1 MTPGGRSRA
10 DEYAH
15 RVNEAMELLEGGTPT
30 TEVAEQLAQRHA
42 VSVRQ
47 GWRYV
52 REATERCV
60 PLEVPEQ
67 KVVFTVKLPESLAE
81 RVRAGAATRGQTL
94 SALVSEAL
102 EAWLRRLRSERQS
115 GGQQEG

>member
-1 MTPGGRSRA
+1 MTPGKSRA
-10 DEYAH
+10 DEYAE
-15 RVNEAMELLEGGTPT
+15 RVNEALALLEEGTSS
-30 TEVAEQLAQRHA
+30 TEVAQELAERHG

-52 REATERCV
+52 REATEQSM
-60 PLEVPEQ
+60 PLDVPEQ

-81 RVRAGAATRGQTL
+81 RVRAVAATRGKTL

-102 EAWLRRLRSERQS
+102 EAWLSRLRSGRQRGGRQER
-115 GGQQEG
+115 

>member
-1 MTPGGRSRA
+1 MTGERA
-10 DEYAH
+10 AAHEYAL
-15 RVNEAMELLEGGTPT
+15 RVNRALELLEQSISS
-30 TEVAEQLAQRHA
+30 ADAARQLAARYG

-52 REATERCV
+52 RQAAERSE

-81 RVRAGAATRGQTL
+81 RVRAVATSRGNTL
-94 SALVSEAL
+94 SGLVSEAL
-102 EAWLRRLRSERQS
+102 EQMLRRLRDGPQA
-115 GGQQEG
+115 GGYEDS

>member
-1 MTPGGRSRA
+1 MTPGKARA
-10 DEYAH
+10 SEYAR
-15 RVNEAMELLEGGTPT
+15 RVNEAMERLEGGTSSS
-30 TEVAEQLAQRHA
+30 EVAQELAERHG

-52 REATERCV
+52 SEATERGV

-67 KVVFTVKLPESLAE
+67 KVVFTVKLPEGLAE
-81 RVRAGAATRGQTL
+81 RVRAMATTRGKTL

-102 EAWLRRLRSERQS
+102 EAWLRRLRSGRQ
-115 GGQQEG
+115 GGGRQEG

>member
-1 MTPGGRSRA
+1 MTPRKSRA

-15 RVNEAMELLEGGTPT
+15 RVNEALELLEEGIAS
-30 TEVAEQLAQRHA
+30 TEVAQELAERHG

-52 REATERCV
+52 REATEHSV
-60 PLEVPEQ
+60 PLDVPEQ
-67 KVVFTVKLPESLAE
+67 KVVFTVKLPQSLAE
-81 RVRAGAATRGQTL
+81 RVRAVAAARGKTL

-102 EAWLRRLRSERQS
+102 EAWLQRLGSRRQS
-115 GGQQEG
+115 GGRQER

>member
-1 MTPGGRSRA
+1 MTPGRSRA

-15 RVNEAMELLEGGTPT
+15 RVNEAMQLLGEGTAS
-30 TEVAEQLAQRHA
+30 TEVAQELARRHG

-52 REATERCV
+52 REASERSV
-60 PLEVPEQ
+60 PLEVPEP
-67 KVVFTVKLPESLAE
+67 KVVFTVKLPEGLVE
-81 RVRAGAATRGQTL
+81 RVRAVAATRGRTL

-102 EAWLRRLRSERQS
+102 EAWLGRPRSGRQ
-115 GGQQEG
+115 GGGRAKR

>member
-1 MTPGGRSRA
+1 MTPGKSRSN
-10 DEYAH
+10 EYVQ
-15 RVNEAMELLEGGTPT
+15 RVNEAMKLLQGGTPS
-30 TEVAEQLAQRHA
+30 TEVAQELAERHG

-52 REATERCV
+52 RAATERSG

-81 RVRAGAATRGQTL
+81 RIRAVAATRGETL

-102 EAWLRRLRSERQS
+102 EAWLFRLRTGRQS
-115 GGQQEG
+115 GGRQEG

>member
-1 MTPGGRSRA
+1 MTPGKSRG

-15 RVNEAMELLEGGTPT
+15 RVNEALELLEEGTSS
-30 TEVAEQLAQRHA
+30 TEVAQELARRHG

-52 REATERCV
+52 REATTRSG

-67 KVVFTVKLPESLAE
+67 KVVFTVKLPESLAT
-81 RVRAGAATRGQTL
+81 RVRAVAATRGKTL

-102 EAWLRRLRSERQS
+102 EAWLLRLRSGRQS
-115 GGQQEG
+115 GGRQES

>member
-1 MTPGGRSRA
+1 MSPRRARA

-15 RVNEAMELLEGGTPT
+15 RVNEAMELLEEGTPS
-30 TEVAEQLAQRHA
+30 TEVAQELARRHE
-42 VSVRQ
+42 VSMRQ

-52 REATERCV
+52 REATERSV

-67 KVVFTVKLPESLAE
+67 KVVFTVKLPQSLAE
-81 RVRAGAATRGQTL
+81 RVRAMAATRGKTL

-102 EAWLRRLRSERQS
+102 EAWLRHLRSGRQ
-115 GGQQEG
+115 GGGRQEG

>member
-1 MTPGGRSRA
+1 MSLKRARA

-15 RVNEAMELLEGGTPT
+15 RVNEAMALLGEGTLSS
-30 TEVAEQLAQRHA
+30 EVAQELAWRHG
-42 VSVRQ
+42 VSTRQ

-52 REATERCV
+52 REASERSV

-67 KVVFTVKLPESLAE
+67 KVVFTVKLPRSLAE
-81 RVRAGAATRGQTL
+81 RVRAMAATRGKTL

-102 EAWLRRLRSERQS
+102 EAWLRHLRSGRQ
-115 GGQQEG
+115 GGGRQEG

>member
-1 MTPGGRSRA
+1 MTPGKARA

-15 RVNEAMELLEGGTPT
+15 RVNEALELLEEGIPT
-30 TEVAEQLAQRHA
+30 TEVAEELARRHE

-52 REATERCV
+52 REATERSG
-60 PLEVPEQ
+60 PLEVPER
-67 KVVFTVKLPESLAE
+67 KVVFTVKVPESLAE
-81 RVRAGAATRGQTL
+81 RVRATAATRGKTL

-102 EAWLRRLRSERQS
+102 ESWLRRVRSGRQS
-115 GGQQEG
+115 GGRQER

>member
-1 MTPGGRSRA
+1 MTSRRSRA

-15 RVNEAMELLEGGTPT
+15 RVNEAMELLEEGRPS
-30 TEVAEQLAQRHA
+30 TEVAQELARRHE

-47 GWRYV
+47 AWRYV
-52 REATERCV
+52 REATDRSV

-81 RVRAGAATRGQTL
+81 RIRAVAAARGNTL
-94 SALVSEAL
+94 SSLVSEAL
-102 EAWLRRLRSERQS
+102 EAWLRRLRSGRQS
-115 GGQQEG
+115 GGRQEG

>member
-1 MTPGGRSRA
+1 MTAGRARA

-15 RVNEAMELLEGGTPT
+15 RVNEAMELLEEGMAS
-30 TEVAEQLAQRHA
+30 TEVARQLARRHG

-52 REATERCV
+52 REASERSE
-60 PLEVPEQ
+60 PLEVPEP

-81 RVRAGAATRGQTL
+81 RVRGAAATGGKTL

-102 EAWLRRLRSERQS
+102 EAWLRRMRSARQA
-115 GGQQEG
+115 GGRDEG

>member
-1 MTPGGRSRA
+1 MTPRRSRV

-15 RVNEAMELLEGGTPT
+15 RVNEALELLNEGMPSTQ
-30 TEVAEQLAQRHA
+30 VAQALAQRHD

-52 REATERCV
+52 REATERSG
-60 PLEVPEQ
+60 PLEVPEP

-81 RVRAGAATRGQTL
+81 RVRAMAATHGKTL

-102 EAWLRRLRSERQS
+102 EAWLGRLRSGRQ
-115 GGQQEG
+115 GGGRQKG

>member
-1 MTPGGRSRA
+1 MIPGGRSRA
-10 DEYAH
+10 DEYAQ
-15 RVNEAMELLEGGTPT
+15 RVNEAMELLDGGTPS

-52 REATERCV
+52 REASERSV
-60 PLEVPEQ
+60 PLEIPEQ

-81 RVRAGAATRGQTL
+81 RVRAVAATRGQTL

-102 EAWLRRLRSERQS
+102 EAWLRRLRSGRQS
-115 GGQQEG
+115 GGRQEG

>member
-1 MTPGGRSRA
+1 MTPGRSRA

-15 RVNEAMELLEGGTPT
+15 RVNEAMELLEEGTSS
-30 TEVAEQLAQRHA
+30 TEVAEALAQRHG

-52 REATERCV
+52 REATERSA

-81 RVRAGAATRGQTL
+81 RVRAVAATRGKTL

-102 EAWLRRLRSERQS
+102 EAWLRRLRSGRHS
-115 GGQQEG
+115 GGPQEG

>member
-1 MTPGGRSRA
+1 MTPGKSRA

-15 RVNEAMELLEGGTPT
+15 RVNEAWELLDEGVPSTD
-30 TEVAEQLAQRHA
+30 VAQELAERHR

-52 REATERCV
+52 RDATERSV
-60 PLEVPEQ
+60 PLDVPEQ
-67 KVVFTVKLPESLAE
+67 KVVFTVKLPQSLAE
-81 RVRAGAATRGQTL
+81 RVRAVAAARGKTL

-102 EAWLRRLRSERQS
+102 EGWLRRLGSGRQTGGRKER
-115 GGQQEG
+115 